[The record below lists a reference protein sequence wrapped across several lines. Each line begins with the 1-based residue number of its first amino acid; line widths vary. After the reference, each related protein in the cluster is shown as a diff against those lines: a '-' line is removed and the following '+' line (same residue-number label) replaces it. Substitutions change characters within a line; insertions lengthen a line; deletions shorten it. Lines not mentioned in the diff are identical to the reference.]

1 MSQVLPPE
9 DAIEAVFKP
18 PEPLPHSYLP
28 TPPRSQGATLAAP
41 VSLRLPKGMRT
52 GRNPAGTLGSLST
65 EELASGR
72 EDTGPPSL
80 SYQKVRRW
88 EMLPKHAWLQAA
100 ESGQAPGPGFRNV
113 SSTQTMRSYGPK
125 GSAFASLAAPQAP
138 DQVADAAGRAPKAS
152 LSSVIA
158 AHYSPS
164 AAGLMPSLLYMGVPD
179 SALELEVC
187 LYYITMRT
195 CVTRLCSVSCHHC
208 LPDAAHRRARSGQ
221 MRCLLSSVHMPC
233 VSQRA
238 NSLSL

>member
-1 MSQVLPPE
+1 MESRQLHGTCQLPDLRLFQDTAPPAQDLATVIQRGGQVK
-9 DAIEAVFKP
+9 V
-18 PEPLPHSYLP
+18 H
-28 TPPRSQGATLAAP
+28 
-41 VSLRLPKGMRT
+41 SLRQDDQHNGQH
-52 GRNPAGTLGSLST
+52 GTLLT
-65 EELASGR
+65 A
-72 EDTGPPSL
+72 
-80 SYQKVRRW
+80 
-88 EMLPKHAWLQAA
+88 
-100 ESGQAPGPGFRNV
+100 
-113 SSTQTMRSYGPK
+113 
-125 GSAFASLAAPQAP
+125 
-138 DQVADAAGRAPKAS
+138 VADAAGRAPKAS